1 LPRYPGTRQSW
12 RRCSHRPRSDWAGRA
27 ERRWGEQPIA
37 VVSDHGRW
45 FALLGIPLDT
55 LPGDLEIGV
64 FSVDRD
70 NPARGGAD

>member
-1 LPRYPGTRQSW
+1 
-12 RRCSHRPRSDWAGRA
+12 
-27 ERRWGEQPIA
+27 